1 MRQDR
6 EFGIFLGF
14 GKDWTYPNI
23 RAIVQ
28 EAERLGYYA
37 VWNQDNLTSHYPIP
51 RDIEIFDSWT
61 LLPALAA
68 NTKTIRLGPMATPA
82 LRRFAPLLAKAVA
95 SLDVL
100 SNGRLN
106 VGLGSGDDRFQ
117 YEMIGQRFPDTGKER
132 REVLGET
139 IKVMKALWREDFANF
154 KGKHFQLDNAVLSP
168 KPVQKPNPPI
178 YIACNTSRRLMPRLA
193 AQHGNG
199 LAVMWGH
206 DETVAVTIRAFQ
218 EEWLSAG
225 RRPEEYAALRSAFIT
240 FSNHEDP
247 QRARLHETKITGWPG
262 PESFNQ
268 QASPAKVP
276 KGSAPDLI
284 IDGKPAT
291 IAGILKERVFG
302 MGFNQLMCSF
312 VVCDDVDIDTGGL
325 PGWPGNY
332 LGGMRIFANEVLP
345 RLAYP

>member
-1 MRQDR
+1 MRQNR

-23 RAIVQ
+23 RTIVQ
-28 EAERLGYYA
+28 EAERLGYDA
-37 VWNQDNLTSHYPIP
+37 VWNQDNITGHYPIP
-51 RDIEIFDSWT
+51 RDIEIIDPWT

-68 NTKTIRLGPMATPA
+68 DTTTIRLGPMATPA
-82 LRRFAPLLAKAVA
+82 LRRYAPLLAKTIA

-117 YEMIGQRFPDTGKER
+117 YEMIGQQFPESGQER
-132 REVLGET
+132 REILGET
-139 IKVMKALWREDFANF
+139 IHVMKALWSEEAANF

-199 LAVMWGH
+199 MAVMWGH
-206 DETVAVTIRAFQ
+206 DETVAVTIKAFR
-218 EEWLSAG
+218 EEWLGSG
-225 RRPEEYAALRSAFIT
+225 RPREEFAALRSAFIT

-247 QRARLHETKITGWPG
+247 DRARLYETNITGWPG
-262 PESFNQ
+262 PESFHE
-268 QASPAKVP
+268 QASTAKVP
-276 KGSAPDLI
+276 EGSAPDLI
-284 IDGKPAT
+284 IDGKPDT
-291 IAGILKERVFG
+291 IADILKERVFD

-332 LGGMRIFANEVLP
+332 LGGLRLFAEEVLP
-345 RLAYP
+345 HLTQP